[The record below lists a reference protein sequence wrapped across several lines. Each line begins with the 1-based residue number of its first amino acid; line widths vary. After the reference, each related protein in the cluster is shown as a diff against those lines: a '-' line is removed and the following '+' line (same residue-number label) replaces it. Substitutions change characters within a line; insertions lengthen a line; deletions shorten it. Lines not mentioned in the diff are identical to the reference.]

1 MNDSANLKID
11 QYFETKGNSVQ
22 QKQMQQ
28 IRVAVL
34 SCGVELTE
42 TLKWGAPTY
51 VAKSNVCSIA
61 VFKNHVALWFFQGA
75 LLADHHNALHAAQE
89 TTKGLRQIHFKAEDT
104 VDIKLIQE
112 YVFEAA
118 QNDLKG
124 KKIKPAKPT
133 QTTLPTYIKEFLVEA
148 DLLDIFHKF
157 APSHQKEYISYIEEA
172 KKQETKERRMH
183 KMAEMLKKNSS
194 LHDKYRK

>member
-1 MNDSANLKID
+1 MSD
-11 QYFETKGNSVQ
+11 QTNKKVEVYFETKGNSTQ
-22 QKQMQQ
+22 QKQMQE
-28 IRVAVL
+28 IRNTIL
-34 SCGVELTE
+34 NCGIELVE

-61 VFKNHVALWFFQGA
+61 VFKNHVALWFHQGA
-75 LLADHHNALHAAQE
+75 LLTDKYKLLHAAQE
-89 TTKGLRQIHFKAEDT
+89 KTKALRQIHFDT
-104 VDIKLIQE
+104 DSQVNTKHIQE

-133 QTTLPTYIKEFLVEA
+133 KATLPDYIKEFLAEA

-172 KKQETKERRMH
+172 KKQETKERRMQ
-183 KMAEMLKKNSS
+183 KMAEMLNSNLS